1 MNFHRRTYHQV
12 WGRKQ
17 RELDDAKHEMELTI
31 EQRVQGIAGRMLQ
44 EIDDLDVRLLN
55 FADTGLAG
63 GA

>member
-1 MNFHRRTYHQV
+1 V

-31 EQRVQGIAGRMLQ
+31 EQRVHGIAGRMLQ

-55 FADTGLAG
+55 SADTGLAG